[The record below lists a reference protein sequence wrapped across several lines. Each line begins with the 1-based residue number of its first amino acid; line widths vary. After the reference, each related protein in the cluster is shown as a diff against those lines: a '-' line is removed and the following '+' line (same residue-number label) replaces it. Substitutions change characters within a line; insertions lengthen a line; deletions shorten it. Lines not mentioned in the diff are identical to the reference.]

1 MNDKNLILETRV
13 QEPARAERLHGLPPV
28 ADANTR
34 LLILGSFPGVRS
46 LAERRYY
53 AHPQNQFWRL
63 LQANLAQ
70 PGDED
75 LLGEA
80 RRYSYEQRLAQML
93 RWGVGLWDV
102 YASCQRQGSLDTA
115 IREAEC
121 NDFHALARR
130 LPDLQAVA
138 FNGGESWKH
147 HRQLA
152 ELGLPLVRLPSS
164 SPANASWTFARKQAA
179 WREVSEQAGLAVRDL
194 LPPG

>member
-1 MNDKNLILETRV
+1 MNDNKLILQSSDIAPSST
-13 QEPARAERLHGLPPV
+13 ERLHGLPPV

-63 LQANLAQ
+63 LQANLAR
-70 PGDED
+70 PGDAD
-75 LLGEA
+75 LLA
-80 RRYSYEQRLAQML
+80 MPYEQRLAQML
-93 RWGVGLWDV
+93 RWRVGLWDV

-121 NDFHALARR
+121 NDFQALARQ
-130 LPDLQAVA
+130 LPQLQAVA

-147 HRQLA
+147 RRKLA
-152 ELGLPLVRLPSS
+152 ELPLPLVRLPSS
-164 SPANASWTFARKQAA
+164 SPANASWSFARKQAA
-179 WREVSEQAGLAVRDL
+179 WREVFEQAGLAVRA
-194 LPPG
+194 LPPPA

>member
-1 MNDKNLILETRV
+1 MNENNTIL
-13 QEPARAERLHGLPPV
+13 QADAEAVADADRLHGLAPV
-28 ADANTR
+28 AAANTR

-63 LQANLAQ
+63 LQANLAR

-75 LLGEA
+75 LLA
-80 RRYSYEQRLAQML
+80 MSYEQRLAQML

-115 IREAEC
+115 IRDAEC

-152 ELGLPLVRLPSS
+152 ELALPLVRLPSS
-164 SPANASWTFARKQAA
+164 SPANASWSFARKRAA
-179 WREVSEQAGLAVRDL
+179 WREVFAQAGLAVRDL
-194 LPPG
+194 PPPD